1 MEKDLLRKIIPKP
14 INFEITT
21 ELIDRRDSIVVNTYT
36 CPFRRNG
43 DTLEEKITKVEC
55 GVFLEHALFL
65 QGAIQNNQEFD
76 VSNRYTYA
84 WDVEWHGMKTEVKRC
99 KITEMTKWFSFY
111 QQQVQTMRKNLDIL
125 DLLIVGDYEKKFNQ
139 VSVRWLLIAMIKD
152 FNRHVHRS
160 MYNKDELYYDHHNDR
175 ALFLL
180 EDQYV

>member
-1 MEKDLLRKIIPKP
+1 MPKP
-14 INFEITT
+14 INFEITA
-21 ELIDRRDSIVVNTYT
+21 ELIDRRDHIAINTYM

-43 DTLEEKITKVEC
+43 NTLEQKIAQVEC

-65 QGAIQNNQEFD
+65 QGAILNNQEFD
-76 VSNRYTYA
+76 ASDRYTYA
-84 WDVEWHGMKTEVKRC
+84 WDVEWHSMKAEVKRC
-99 KITEMTKWFSFY
+99 KITETTKWFSFY

-125 DLLIVGDYEKKFNQ
+125 DLLIVGDYEKTNKN
-139 VSVRWLLIAMIKD
+139 VSVKWMLIALIKD

-180 EDQYV
+180 ENEYV